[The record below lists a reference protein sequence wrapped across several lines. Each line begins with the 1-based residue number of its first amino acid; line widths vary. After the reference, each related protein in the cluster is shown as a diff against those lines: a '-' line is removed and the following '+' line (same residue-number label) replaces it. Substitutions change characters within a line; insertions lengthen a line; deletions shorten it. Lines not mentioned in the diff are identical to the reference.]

1 MNKSGTE
8 GVDEAMLPEMLP
20 RRLSRDEINAKSYG
34 KSDSGN
40 NDERKT
46 KLSYIQ
52 KEKKSNKRSRPLTI
66 EK

>member
-1 MNKSGTE
+1 
-8 GVDEAMLPEMLP
+8 MLPELLP
-20 RRLSRDEINAKSYG
+20 RRSSSRDENNATNDG
-34 KSDSGN
+34 ISDSGN

-52 KEKKSNKRSRPLTI
+52 KEKKSNKRSRPLTK

>member
-1 MNKSGTE
+1 MNKSGTTE
-8 GVDEAMLPEMLP
+8 GVDEVMLPEFVG
-20 RRLSRDEINAKSYG
+20 RDEINATNDG

-52 KEKKSNKRSRPLTI
+52 KEKKSNKRSRPLTK